1 MVGRKK
7 KTKVCEK
14 ELKEE
19 DLISNLHEPLISE
32 ILLRL
37 STKDA
42 VRTSLL
48 SKSWRYLWQSVPGL
62 DLSLYDFLH
71 NNFSNIDAFL
81 NFVERFFDSHRESW
95 IRKLRLFLGYR
106 HRICDLKSW
115 INAVTRRKI
124 QHLDVNYYSSDEIPV
139 SIYTCETLVQLRL
152 KWAGLPNAEY
162 VSLPCLK
169 IMHLERIRFT
179 SDTTLEKLI
188 SGSPVL
194 EDLKIFGCSNDN
206 AIQVRSHTLKRI
218 NMDMDESSG
227 FVIDAPLLQ
236 CLSTKIASTKDFQII
251 SSDFPTKLDID
262 LQPMRHGHF
271 VRPPKKVVR
280 DILTDIRRVRDLVI
294 TSDILKEFF
303 LYSKSR
309 TVRQFRN
316 LSRLNA
322 RFTVCDLEML
332 PALLESCTKLESLI
346 LDLFRYSSIRDK
358 EKREPNVVFEAVPR
372 CLVSSLK
379 FVELKLSFIKDEG
392 EMELARYFLKNSTIL
407 EKLRLNVCRREKSKC
422 DYLTELVAMKRSCSS
437 ACQVLVL

>member
-7 KTKVCEK
+7 KTKIREK
-14 ELKEE
+14 ESQEE
-19 DLISNLHEPLISE
+19 DLISNLPDRWICE

-42 VRTSLL
+42 VRTSVL
-48 SKSWRYLWQSVPGL
+48 STRWRYLWQSVPGL
-62 DLSLYDFLH
+62 DLSLYDFLKD
-71 NNFSNIDAFL
+71 FSNIDAFL
-81 NFVERFFDSHRESW
+81 NFVERFFDIHRESW
-95 IRKLRLFLGYR
+95 IRKLRLYLGYR
-106 HRICDLKSW
+106 HHICGLKSW
-115 INAVTRRKI
+115 IDAVTRRKI
-124 QHLDVNYYSSDEIPV
+124 QHLDVNYYCRDAIPV
-139 SIYTCETLVQLRL
+139 SIYTCETLVHLRL
-152 KWAGLPNAEY
+152 KRAGLPNAEY

-169 IMHLERIRFT
+169 NMHLERISFT

-194 EDLKIFGCSNDN
+194 EDLKLFGCSNHN

-218 NMDMDESSG
+218 NLDMDESSG

-251 SSDFPTKLDID
+251 SSDFPAKLDID

-271 VRPPKKVVR
+271 VRPLKKVVR

-322 RFTVCDLEML
+322 RFAKCDLEML

-346 LDLFRYSSIRDK
+346 MDIFKYYSSIRDE
-358 EKREPNVVFEAVPR
+358 EKREPNVVFGAVPR
-372 CLVSSLK
+372 CLESSLK
-379 FVELKLSFIKDEG
+379 FVELKLSFIRDEG
-392 EMELARYFLKNSTIL
+392 EMELARYFLENSTIL

-422 DYLTELVAMKRSCSS
+422 DYLNELVAMKRSCSS
-437 ACQVLVL
+437 ACEVLVL

>member
-7 KTKVCEK
+7 RTTICDK
-14 ELKEE
+14 ELQKE

-48 SKSWRYLWQSVPGL
+48 SKRWRYLWQTVPGL
-62 DLSLYDFLH
+62 DLALYDFL
-71 NNFSNIDAFL
+71 NINFSNIDAFFK
-81 NFVERFFDSHRESW
+81 FVERFFDSHRESW
-95 IRKLRLFLGYR
+95 IRKLRLYLGYR
-106 HRICDLKSW
+106 HHICGLKSW
-115 INAVTRRKI
+115 IDAVTRPKI

-139 SIYTCETLVQLRL
+139 SIYTCETLVHLRL
-152 KWAGLPNAEY
+152 EWVSLPNTEF

-169 IMHLERIRFT
+169 IMHLKRIRFT

-194 EDLKIFGCSNDN
+194 EDLKLFGCSNHN
-206 AIQVRSHTLKRI
+206 AIQLRSHTLKKI
-218 NMDMDESSG
+218 DMDMDHSSG

-236 CLSTKIASTKDFQII
+236 CLKTKIASTKDFQII
-251 SSDFPTKLDID
+251 SSGFPAKLDID
-262 LQPMRHGHF
+262 LQWRRRRPLE
-271 VRPPKKVVR
+271 RPPKKVIR
-280 DILTDIRRVRDLVI
+280 DILADIRRVSDLVI

-316 LSRLNA
+316 LSRLHA
-322 RFTVCDLEML
+322 RFAICDIEML

-346 LDLFRYSSIRDK
+346 MVI
-358 EKREPNVVFEAVPR
+358 
-372 CLVSSLK
+372 
-379 FVELKLSFIKDEG
+379 
-392 EMELARYFLKNSTIL
+392 
-407 EKLRLNVCRREKSKC
+407 
-422 DYLTELVAMKRSCSS
+422 
-437 ACQVLVL
+437 